1 MTIEDGKVYNNDSTE
16 PLDDSF
22 CPETPLG
29 GEQYRD
35 GVYEVP
41 EGHYFMMGDNRNHSS
56 DSRYWNNKYVARDKI
71 LGKAVL
77 RYWPLTEI
85 KLLN

>member
-1 MTIEDGKVYNNDSTE
+1 
-16 PLDDSF
+16 
-22 CPETPLG
+22 
-29 GEQYRD
+29 
-35 GVYEVP
+35 
-41 EGHYFMMGDNRNHSS
+41 MMGDNRNHSS
-56 DSRYWNNKYVARDKI
+56 DSRDWNNKYVARDKI

>member
-1 MTIEDGKVYNNDSTE
+1 MCIRDS
-16 PLDDSF
+16 
-22 CPETPLG
+22 
-29 GEQYRD
+29 
-35 GVYEVP
+35 
-41 EGHYFMMGDNRNHSS
+41 FMMGDNRNHSS